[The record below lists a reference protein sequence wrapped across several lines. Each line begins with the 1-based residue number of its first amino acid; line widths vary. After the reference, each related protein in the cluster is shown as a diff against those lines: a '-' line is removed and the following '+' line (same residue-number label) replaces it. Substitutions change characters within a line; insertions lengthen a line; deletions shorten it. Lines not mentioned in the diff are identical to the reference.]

1 MAEESIGR
9 RLGRSALIGLCGAL
23 AIAAIV
29 LLGLAVLRLQ
39 VDCAALSAE
48 ECSFEKTLASNIA
61 RLQAFA
67 ALGCGALAAGGFLL
81 LKRRT

>member
-1 MAEESIGR
+1 MEQTSIGR
-9 RLGRSALIGLCGAL
+9 RLGRSAAAGLCGAL
-23 AIAAIV
+23 AIAAVV

-48 ECSFEKTLASNIA
+48 ECSFEKGLAANIA

-67 ALGCGALAAGGFLL
+67 ALGCGAVAAGGFLL